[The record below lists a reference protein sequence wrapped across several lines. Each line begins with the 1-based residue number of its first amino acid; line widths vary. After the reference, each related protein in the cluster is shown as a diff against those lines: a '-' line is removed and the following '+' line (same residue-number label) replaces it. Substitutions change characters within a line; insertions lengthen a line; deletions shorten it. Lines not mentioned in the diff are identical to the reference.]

1 MNTQR
6 ISLWAKVKIVAEIES
21 DSNGDN
27 LVNEVLDEVVD
38 ITKLKTAEL
47 GNLIHPELSIVI
59 PEKIEIYDEETQ
71 AIYFRDLDISEWADK
86 AFGGAL

>member
-6 ISLWAKVKIVAEIES
+6 ISLWAKVKIVADIES
-21 DSNGDN
+21 DSDGDN